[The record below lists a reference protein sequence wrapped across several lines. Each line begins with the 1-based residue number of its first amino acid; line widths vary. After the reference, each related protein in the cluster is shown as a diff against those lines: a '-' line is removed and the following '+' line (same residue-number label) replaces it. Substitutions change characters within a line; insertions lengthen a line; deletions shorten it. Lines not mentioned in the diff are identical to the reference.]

1 MAKPRCG
8 RWGRGC
14 VNTKEWMGDTVGC
27 PGSQATAGDEARC
40 LVRGEVPRDSE
51 DTRVEVA
58 ELLEER
64 RAHVY
69 ARRESDIFS
78 GSMGAGDSVPMSLAP
93 QPGHSSRTVAVAVLP
108 LAVFLILTFCSCEV
122 ISHCSEDAN
131 IEGY

>member
-1 MAKPRCG
+1 
-8 RWGRGC
+8 
-14 VNTKEWMGDTVGC
+14 MGDTVGC
-27 PGSQATAGDEARC
+27 PGSQATAGDEAGC

-78 GSMGAGDSVPMSLAP
+78 GSMGAGDSVTDVVGAAAGALVTD
-93 QPGHSSRTVAVAVLP
+93 GRRRGFAVGGVPNLD
-108 LAVFLILTFCSCEV
+108 LLLV
-122 ISHCSEDAN
+122 
-131 IEGY
+131 